1 MANKLE
7 EQEYMLDNDNRTLKE
22 IIQEIADEEGMTY
35 DETLKLFLKGLK
47 ENNSGLSNR
56 KSKEQLKKDKKKRK
70 LAKASRKKN
79 RK

>member
-1 MANKLE
+1 ME
-7 EQEYMLDNDNRTLKE
+7 ESYVLDNDNRTLKE